1 MERANETGTLS
12 DAELENVV
20 GGSHTG
26 FGVLTD
32 RRIQL
37 TAQLSE
43 IYKSNNPP
51 SFGPIHLLDR

>member
-1 MERANETGTLS
+1 
-12 DAELENVV
+12 VC
-20 GGSHTG
+20 GGSPTG

-32 RRIQL
+32 RRIQV

-43 IYKSNNPP
+43 AYKRNNPP

>member
-1 MERANETGTLS
+1 MGRAKEVGMLS
-12 DAELENVV
+12 DADLENVV

-26 FGVLTD
+26 FGVVTD

-37 TAQLSE
+37 SAQLSQV
-43 IYKSNNPP
+43 YKSNNPP